1 MTTGQPTTATCNA
14 TMARIKLAQALH
26 NASTA
31 RIRLSQALHDAVTA
45 GGISAPMTVEDF
57 ARQFE
62 RQDAAD

>member
-1 MTTGQPTTATCNA
+1 
-14 TMARIKLAQALH
+14 MARIKLAQALH